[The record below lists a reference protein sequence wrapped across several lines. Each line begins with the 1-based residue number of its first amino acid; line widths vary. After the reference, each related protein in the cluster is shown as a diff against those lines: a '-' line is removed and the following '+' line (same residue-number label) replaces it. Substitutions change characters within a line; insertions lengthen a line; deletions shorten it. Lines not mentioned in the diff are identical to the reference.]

1 VAAEVRI
8 GQAVQERGFFHPNT
22 AVRAARGFGR
32 FARRKPLGAFGAFM
46 LTSLFTVG
54 ILADLIAP
62 YDPLKQGVGAQLM
75 GPSAQHLFGTDN
87 FGRDMFSRIVFG
99 ARISM
104 FVAVGCTF
112 LVIIPSTLFGIACAY
127 FKGWVDLIFERFRE
141 AVDAIPGLILLITIV
156 SVLGS
161 GMWNV
166 ILALSL
172 PRMITGTR
180 LKRSAAL
187 QVAGQDFVI
196 AAQSMG
202 ASNLR
207 IMLRHVLPN
216 IAAPIIIVIS
226 LGFGGYILA
235 ESSLSFLGYG
245 IAPPAPSWGNMMAL
259 DARRYMLTS
268 PHMFWAP
275 TIALSMVIF
284 GVNMFGDAM
293 RDVLDP
299 RLRGSERR

>member
-1 VAAEVRI
+1 MAAEVRI
-8 GQAVQERGFFHPNT
+8 GQAAQGRSIFHPHT
-22 AVRAARGFGR
+22 AVRVGRGFGR

-46 LTSLFTVG
+46 LLSLITVG
-54 ILADLIAP
+54 ALANVIAP
-62 YDPLKQGVGAQLM
+62 YDPLQQGVGPQLA
-75 GPSAQHLFGTDN
+75 GPSAQHWFGTDN

-99 ARISM
+99 ARISLI
-104 FVAVGCTF
+104 VAVGCTL
-112 LVIIPSTLFGIACAY
+112 LVVIPSTLFGIACAY

-156 SVLGS
+156 SVLGN

-166 ILALSL
+166 IFALSL
-172 PRMITGTR
+172 PRMITGAR

-187 QVAGQDFVI
+187 QVAGQDFVT
-196 AAQSMG
+196 AAQAMG
-202 ASNLR
+202 ASNWR

-216 IAAPIIIVIS
+216 IAAPIIIVVS
-226 LGFGGYILA
+226 LGFGAYILA
-235 ESSLSFLGYG
+235 EASLSFLGYG

-275 TIALSMVIF
+275 TIALSLVIF
-284 GVNMFGDAM
+284 GVNMFGDAV
-293 RDVLDP
+293 RDILDP
-299 RLRGSERR
+299 RLRGSEKK